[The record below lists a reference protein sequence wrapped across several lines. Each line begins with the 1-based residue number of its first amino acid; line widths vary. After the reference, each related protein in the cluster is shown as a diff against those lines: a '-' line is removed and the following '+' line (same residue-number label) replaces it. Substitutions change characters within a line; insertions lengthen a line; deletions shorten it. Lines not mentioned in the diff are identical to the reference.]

1 MTSTGSVAVVVK
13 VQKVPVRYYNLVL
26 MPRLMTAEGEEMD

>member
-1 MTSTGSVAVVVK
+1 MTWTGFGVVAVK